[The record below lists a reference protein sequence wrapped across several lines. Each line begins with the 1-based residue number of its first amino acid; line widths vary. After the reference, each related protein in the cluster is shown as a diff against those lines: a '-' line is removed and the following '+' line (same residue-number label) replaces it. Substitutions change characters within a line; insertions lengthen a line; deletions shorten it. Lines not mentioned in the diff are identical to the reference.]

1 MLSQLCLTD
10 NRVAGILGQEEESDM
25 FIVTG
30 GAGFVGSNLVRELNR
45 RGHTDILVVDNLAR
59 AEKARNLADLTLA
72 DYMDKREFRARLDAG
87 TLDLRPE
94 AVFHN
99 GACSDTMEADG
110 RYMMENNYGDSRAL
124 LHWCLARKA
133 PLVYASSAATY
144 GASAD
149 FEPIPQNEA
158 PLNVYGYSKLAFDQH
173 VRSLLPAIQSPV
185 VGLRYFN
192 AFGPREHHKGRMMS
206 VLHQLLR
213 QLKETGVCRL
223 FSGTDGYGDGEQK
236 RDFIYVG
243 DVVAINLH
251 FGSSGMAKTIVNAGT
266 GRARSFND
274 IAKTLIAHLGE
285 GRVEYIPFPDE
296 LRGKYQSFT
305 QADVRSLRG
314 AGYTA
319 PFTELEPGITA
330 TLAEI

>member
-1 MLSQLCLTD
+1 
-10 NRVAGILGQEEESDM
+10 M

-30 GAGFVGSNLVRELNR
+30 GAGFVGSNLVKALNR
-45 RGHTDILVVDNLAR
+45 AGHTDILVVDNLAHG
-59 AEKARNLADLTLA
+59 EKFRNLADLVIS
-72 DYMDKREFRARLDAG
+72 DYLDKRDFRARLEAG

-110 RYMMENNYGDSRAL
+110 RYMMENNFGDSKAL
-124 LHWCLARKA
+124 LHWCLARRA

-144 GASAD
+144 GASKD
-149 FEPIPQNEA
+149 FEPVPRNER

-192 AFGPREHHKGRMMS
+192 VFGPREAHKGRMMS

-213 QLKETGVCRL
+213 QLKEQGVCRL
-223 FSGTDGYGDGEQK
+223 FEGTDGYPDGGQV
-236 RDFIYVG
+236 RDFVFVQDI
-243 DVVAINLH
+243 VAIALH
-251 FGSSGMAKTIVNAGT
+251 FGGAGLTKGIFNAGT
-266 GRARSFND
+266 GEARSFND
-274 IAKTLIAHLGE
+274 IATTLIRLLGQ
-285 GRVEYIPFPDE
+285 GRIEYIPFPDA

-305 QADVRSLRG
+305 QADVRSLRA
-314 AGYTA
+314 AGFAA
-319 PFTELEPGITA
+319 PFTSLEAGIEA
-330 TLAEI
+330 TLAELDA